1 MIFVQRIQG
10 YDGAI
15 LTSRLT
21 ESELIGTLSHNG
33 ATQEVIHQHKKYAV
47 VTLAESINHNN
58 SNLKGDCLY
67 DLDNL
72 CSMVEKHKAASRFNS
87 TYIHLSLDSAKVCIK
102 NEKAI
107 RE

>member
-33 ATQEVIHQHKKYAV
+33 ATQEIIRQHIKYAV
-47 VTLAESINHNN
+47 VSLAESINHNN
-58 SNLKGDCLY
+58 SNLQGDCLY

-72 CSMVEKHKAASRFNS
+72 GSIMEEHKVASRFNS
-87 TYIHLSLDSAKVCIK
+87 TYIHLSLNSAKVCIK
-102 NEKAI
+102 NEKVI